1 MVNRARPKSRLNSF
15 FGKRDSRNG
24 LLAVV
29 EIPVKAF
36 ARWEYSLQF
45 FSVPLCLC
53 GE

>member
-15 FGKRDSRNG
+15 LANAIPGTVY
-24 LLAVV
+24 LLLL
-29 EIPVKAF
+29 KFLQSLF